1 VVSKNTSAAMMRA
14 SCILLIGFF
23 GSHCVPSYPPDSVD
37 LSMIQIG
44 QSRTQIESTLGI
56 RAPSRLQVSRVVVLY
71 NYGPGSEGARRAA
84 EADVPCLPSVGG
96 RIACAIQGSFYGAL
110 ADSSVAEL
118 QGSLL
123 QVIYDAEG
131 VAEWVV
137 FGSTSRELA
146 KANEIINGAEAGDA
160 DAALLVGR
168 SLSQGTNG
176 FQIDSINAYKW
187 LSIAVRLG
195 AEGAP
200 SERKRVGARLS
211 PEKRK
216 LVDRRVDDGSF

>member
-1 VVSKNTSAAMMRA
+1 LFWSCRYVRIEYEKPLDRFWSAVTE
-14 SCILLIGFF
+14 
-23 GSHCVPSYPPDSVD
+23 H
-37 LSMIQIG
+37 QW
-44 QSRTQIESTLGI
+44 TWTL
-56 RAPSRLQVSRVVVLY
+56 RLQPVS
-71 NYGPGSEGARRAA
+71 GPDHVPFRPDFDAAALPDARNLG
-84 EADVPCLPSVGG
+84 VTML
-96 RIACAIQGSFYGAL
+96 
-110 ADSSVAEL
+110 VAEL
-118 QGSLL
+118 HAPRTPS
-123 QVIYDAEG
+123 
-131 VAEWVV
+131 
-137 FGSTSRELA
+137 
-146 KANEIINGAEAGDA
+146 
-160 DAALLVGR
+160 LLVGR

>member
-1 VVSKNTSAAMMRA
+1 MTSPEPVANDRLTR
-14 SCILLIGFF
+14 CGLIG
-23 GSHCVPSYPPDSVD
+23 H
-37 LSMIQIG
+37 I
-44 QSRTQIESTLGI
+44 
-56 RAPSRLQVSRVVVLY
+56 
-71 NYGPGSEGARRAA
+71 
-84 EADVPCLPSVGG
+84 
-96 RIACAIQGSFYGAL
+96 
-110 ADSSVAEL
+110 
-118 QGSLL
+118 SLKK
-123 QVIYDAEG
+123 VFSYDAEG